1 MNNVQKN
8 CGSGEGGHPLY
19 SISISIMTLT
29 EQSSCIFSF
38 AEDSWASS
46 LDILPS
52 VKLVSDDFEG
62 ERLDHKYLARP
73 KQVTLT
79 INFTLIKIVVLDS
92 IAVSVFVAI
101 WVEFDKYRI

>member
-1 MNNVQKN
+1 MTWMVEYWPSHFT
-8 CGSGEGGHPLY
+8 CLY
-19 SISISIMTLT
+19 SISISISRTLT

-101 WVEFDKYRI
+101 WVEFDKYII